1 MKPEYSIF
9 SPIKTSFHFW
19 VWPFVLLIVG
29 FSGGDLRGQAAA
41 PQTIFTYLTRQEVSR
56 ITLEAD
62 FTELMSNRRME
73 DYLPAALTMED
84 GQVFKAQ
91 VKPRGRF
98 RRKVCEVPPLKLKFS
113 KKALEALGLDSLNEV
128 KMVVPCTDNVQGEEL
143 IVKEYLIYRMF
154 ERLTGASVKARL
166 VRVTLRDTHVERS
179 FTKRQM
185 LCLLL
190 EDEEETAARL
200 NGVER
205 EVYGISPDSLQMN
218 QAALTA
224 VFQYM
229 IGNTDWDVS
238 MMRNCRLIQSRES
251 GKVLVLPYDFDFSGL
266 VSAPYASPSA
276 ESGVRTVHDR
286 FLMADGI
293 SEDALKRAV
302 QVIRSARKDMMDIC
316 RSRYLSKEQS
326 DAMMQYLETFFQGIA
341 GRDLPPVLMPY
352 SSE

>member
-1 MKPEYSIF
+1 MKSEYSIF
-9 SPIKTSFHFW
+9 SQIKTSFPFW
-19 VWPFVLLIVG
+19 VWVFILLIVG
-29 FSGGDLRGQAAA
+29 FGGSDLRGQAAA
-41 PQTIFTYLTRQEVSR
+41 PQSVFSFLTRQEVSR
-56 ITLEAD
+56 MTLEAD
-62 FTELMSNRRME
+62 FTELMSNRRLE
-73 DYLPAALTMED
+73 DYIPAAITLED
-84 GQVFKAQ
+84 GRIFKAQ
-91 VKPRGRF
+91 IKPRGRY
-98 RRKVCEVPPLKLKFS
+98 RRKVCEVPPLKIKFS
-113 KKALEALGLDSLNEV
+113 KKSLQAEGLDSLNEV
-128 KMVVPCTDNVQGEEL
+128 KLVLPCTDNVAGEEL

-154 ERLTGASVKARL
+154 ERLTAASVKARL
-166 VRVTLRDTHVERS
+166 VRMTLRDTHVERS
-179 FTKRQM
+179 FSKRQM

-200 NGVER
+200 SGVER

-229 IGNTDWDVS
+229 IGNTDWDIS

-266 VSAPYASPSA
+266 VGAPYASPSA

-293 SEDALKRAV
+293 SEDAIKRAV
-302 QVIRSARKDMMDIC
+302 QVIRSARKDLMDIC

-326 DAMMQYLETFFQGIA
+326 DSMMQYLETFFQGIA
-341 GRDLPPVLMPY
+341 GRELPPVLMPY